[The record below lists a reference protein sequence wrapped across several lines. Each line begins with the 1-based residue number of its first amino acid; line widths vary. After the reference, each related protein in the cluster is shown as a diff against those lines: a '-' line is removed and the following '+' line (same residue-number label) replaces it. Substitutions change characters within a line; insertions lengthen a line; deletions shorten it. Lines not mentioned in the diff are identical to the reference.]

1 MNSRSNSAKPP
12 KMVTSADRQ
21 FVVSVRSPP
30 RDRTDALVCNGLQE
44 AAADQ
49 WWTLPGPL
57 NDKSVTGLQEAISLA
72 SMAGPFLRRRRPPRL
87 ARSHSAACRASML
100 EPSRLCRISL
110 TYVPST
116 DLNLGA
122 GMALSVKARVSSGFW
137 IVAPIVEAAV
147 AILWALGAL
156 ARLLLN
162 ALLRQW
168 K

>member
-1 MNSRSNSAKPP
+1 M
-12 KMVTSADRQ
+12 
-21 FVVSVRSPP
+21 
-30 RDRTDALVCNGLQE
+30 
-44 AAADQ
+44 AAS
-49 WWTLPGPL
+49 WIT
-57 NDKSVTGLQEAISLA
+57 
-72 SMAGPFLRRRRPPRL
+72 
-87 ARSHSAACRASML
+87 RSHSAACRASMPG
-100 EPSRLCRISL
+100 PSRLCRINL
-110 TYVPST
+110 TCLPST

-168 K
+168 KCFDGLSDRFALRWRRAVRLFCGLDRRIFCSGLLLDGLSALPFDKLLALNRENDFSRSGQPDRHTGAGRHIFLH